1 MELTGD
7 EKLLEVGAN
16 IRKWRDLKGM
26 KQESLAEELDISPVA
41 ISKIETG
48 KTNIP
53 LKRLFAIATALNIN
67 VELLFTDPST
77 IIQQIK
83 NKTEKENITKSQSS

>member
-1 MELTGD
+1 MSVAGN
-7 EKLLEVGAN
+7 EKLIEVGSN

-53 LKRLFAIATALNIN
+53 LKRLFAIASVLKID
-67 VELLFTDPST
+67 VQLLFIDPSN
-77 IIQQIK
+77 IIQQIENK
-83 NKTEKENITKSQSS
+83 NGHMTKFLS